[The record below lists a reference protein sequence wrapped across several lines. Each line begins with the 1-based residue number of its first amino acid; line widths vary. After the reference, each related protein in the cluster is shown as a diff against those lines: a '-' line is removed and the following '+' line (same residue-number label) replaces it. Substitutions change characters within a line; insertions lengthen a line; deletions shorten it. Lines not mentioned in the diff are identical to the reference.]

1 MGSRGN
7 EFSADEQ
14 RTLMTL
20 WTIARSPLIM
30 GEGRYLAVFQRH
42 RCRQGHRHPPA
53 GNWRCSRPRDPR
65 PVDRKG
71 SPNRPRKD
79 FCRPPR
85 AGCMARALAG
95 LSHAKGADRVP
106 GTVQGTAPGDEMPDG
121 NDSSLAS
128 PRAASKP
135 GPLLPQG
142 STQSYAGMIT
152 ALERP
157 GYRSFGGF
165 RSSAR

>member
-53 GNWRCSRPRDPR
+53 GTGDAHVREIRDLWTGKEVRTGHERISAVLP
-65 PVDRKG
+65 
-71 SPNRPRKD
+71 
-79 FCRPPR
+79 
-85 AGCMARALAG
+85 AQAAL
-95 LSHAKGADRVP
+95 LVRL
-106 GTVQGTAPGDEMPDG
+106 QG
-121 NDSSLAS
+121 
-128 PRAASKP
+128 
-135 GPLLPQG
+135 
-142 STQSYAGMIT
+142 
-152 ALERP
+152 
-157 GYRSFGGF
+157 
-165 RSSAR
+165 